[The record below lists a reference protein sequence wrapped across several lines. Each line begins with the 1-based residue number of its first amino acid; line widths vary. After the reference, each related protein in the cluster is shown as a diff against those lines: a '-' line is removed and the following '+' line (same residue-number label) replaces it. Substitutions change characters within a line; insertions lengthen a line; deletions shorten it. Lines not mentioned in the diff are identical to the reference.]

1 MTYICENNKV
11 RLTDSD
17 KILGTVITMNS
28 QVMAIQ
34 RAAANGV
41 TYLPTSMVS
50 VVSYKGGKQ

>member
-11 RLTDSD
+11 RLTGND

-34 RAAANGV
+34 KVAANGV
-41 TYLPTSMVS
+41 TYIPTRMVS
-50 VVSYKGGKQ
+50 VISYKGGR